1 LIDKGIHPLKI
12 SEGFEKACE
21 ISLKVIE
28 NIAEEIDIYSNNN
41 FNLIESAK
49 TSLGSKV
56 VSNDK

>member
-1 LIDKGIHPLKI
+1 MKI

-21 ISLKVIE
+21 ICLKVIE
-28 NIAEEIDIYSNNN
+28 DISEEIDITANDHL
-41 FNLIESAK
+41 NLIESAK